1 MIDFNKI
8 INNIDDDF
16 VESECWKSF
25 DDMNVFINYMMY
37 VDEATKYTRRGNNR
51 ILMEISEY
59 WTSDMTIELINVIE
73 NNMIQYS
80 QFKVCNFVA
89 KFENGSIIP
98 ITSKP
103 RSSYSKIQEWEEKL
117 EACQS
122 FEMLLE
128 DMRDKVINYCSDRQE
143 KILQDRIY
151 QYGSLEVYESI
162 MECKKKIKAIDNKI
176 ELLQEQEILDDKEL
190 VLLEN
195 ERNTLNQFLQI
206 AISEKITIADVTRR
220 TFNISNI
227 KRKVK

>member
-1 MIDFNKI
+1 MIDFNTI
-8 INNIDDDF
+8 INNIDNNF
-16 VESECWKSF
+16 IESENWKSF
-25 DDMNVFINYMMY
+25 DNMNVFINYMMY
-37 VDEATKYTRRGNNR
+37 VDEATKYTKRQNR

-59 WTSDMTIELINVIE
+59 WTSDITIELTNVIE

-80 QFKVCNFVA
+80 QFKINNFVA
-89 KFENGSIIP
+89 KLENGSIIP

-103 RSSYSKIQEWEEKL
+103 RSPYSKIQEWEEKL

-128 DMRDKVINYCSDRQE
+128 DMRDKAINYCSDRQE
-143 KILQDRIY
+143 KILQERIY
-151 QYGSLEVYESI
+151 EYGSIEVYESI
-162 MECKKKIKAIDNKI
+162 IECKKKIKAIDNKI

-195 ERNTLNQFLQI
+195 ERNTLNQSLQI

-227 KRKVK
+227 KKRVK